1 MLAHQNSTHCV
12 CGKSLYLSR
21 EQKAQRLKTQ
31 EAKMLHVNIK
41 YFTVS
46 LSEARQSELI
56 IKVIDAVKSA
66 FGCDEER
73 YQLPSSL

>member
-1 MLAHQNSTHCV
+1 
-12 CGKSLYLSR
+12 
-21 EQKAQRLKTQ
+21 
-31 EAKMLHVNIK
+31 MLHVNIK